1 MLSLTSDGWFSYV
14 FLSSLIVGS
23 FFYLY
28 LWDSYS
34 LILGMLPLERIC
46 GCFCWKPQEA
56 TNLGSHGPIPGP
68 DFIQESRSVFLPS
81 GFQRARSR
89 LTDPQVHG
97 YMGICLRTI
106 LVFLTSSLLTTSH
119 LSFCSRFVFV
129 FSGGGGWVLEGLE
142 ISLLQI

>member
-1 MLSLTSDGWFSYV
+1 MAGFLTYFCHLW
-14 FLSSLIVGS
+14 
-23 FFYLY
+23 
-28 LWDSYS
+28 LWDHFFIFTCGIPIVSYWVCF
-34 LILGMLPLERIC
+34 PLQRIC
-46 GCFCWKPQEA
+46 GCFCWKPREA

-68 DFIQESRSVFLPS
+68 DFMQESRSVSLPS
-81 GFQRARSR
+81 GFQWAYSR
-89 LTDPQVHG
+89 LTDPRVHS

-106 LVFLTSSLLTTSH
+106 LVFRTCSLLSTSH